1 MKQSGSCNFSF
12 MPSGQRP
19 HQKLQIFRR
28 RAFLGHSKEGITERV
43 YRRVGAIAKPKVMEH
58 FTFLR
63 PIKNPVD
70 LDLRGFRMWR
80 PKPESNRR
88 GRICKPGLKSF
99 ITVACSLFGV
109 PLVGDFLCFAGRIP
123 PRLGLRL
130 WTQKTINFTALC
142 WLNKTQGNVPTR
154 LAPHSSWTYSAPVN
168 TGLQQPALAATT
180 PNAAGCRVTMSL
192 GKSLEVFS
200 LSPVFCWANR
210 LEIF

>member
-99 ITVACSLFGV
+99 ITATYRLFGV
-109 PLVGDFLCFAGRIP
+109 PLAGDFQCLIGRIP

-130 WTQKTINFTALC
+130 WTQKIIKFTALC
-142 WLNKTQGNVPTR
+142 WLSKTQGTVPTR

-168 TGLQQPALAATT
+168 TGLQQPALAATMPYT
-180 PNAAGCRVTMSL
+180 AGLRVIISLEMSL
-192 GKSLEVFS
+192 SLAF
-200 LSPVFCWANR
+200 LTR
-210 LEIF
+210 LTAEQKRE